1 MEKYFVYDKNNSGE
15 KGIYDYIIANCTNEL
30 FGKIKKQQKNISD
43 AVQFVMDEISERA
56 RKVSENNYSS
66 LMLSDEEVFG
76 IVIHYFEEESIEKA
90 TIGQVKNYVGKV
102 AASKPKKN
110 KTKTAKPKKTEP
122 KEIKPEENNVGYE
135 QISLL
140 DLI

>member
-1 MEKYFVYDKNNSGE
+1 MEKYFVYDNNNSGE

-30 FGKIKKQQKNISD
+30 FEKVKRQQKNIAD

-90 TIGQVKNYVGKV
+90 EIGQVKNYVGKV
-102 AASKPKKN
+102 ATSEKKKD
-110 KTKTAKPKKTEP
+110 KTKKVEP
-122 KEIKPEENNVGYE
+122 KETKPEENNVGYE